1 MILAKHSIPSVLYY
15 RPETK
20 FAKVIFYNCL
30 SVILFT
36 AGGGSAS
43 RGVCMQWGWADT
55 PPPQSDT
62 MGYSERAGGTH
73 PTGMHF
79 VLDKNIFRKM
89 YVQ

>member
-1 MILAKHSIPSVLYY
+1 M
-15 RPETK
+15 
-20 FAKVIFYNCL
+20 
-30 SVILFT
+30 
-36 AGGGSAS
+36 GGLHAVGLG
-43 RGVCMQWGWADT
+43 RH